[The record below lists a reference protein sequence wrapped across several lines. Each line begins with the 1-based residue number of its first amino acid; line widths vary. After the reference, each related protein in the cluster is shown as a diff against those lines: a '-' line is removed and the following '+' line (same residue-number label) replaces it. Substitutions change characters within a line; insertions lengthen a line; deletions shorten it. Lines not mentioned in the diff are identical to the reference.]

1 MNKFVLIFNILIFNI
16 IYAECS
22 DLSQD
27 ECNYWSEYCEWNENT
42 NQCQD
47 IGGGGGD
54 GDGGAGPYEYATI
67 TESQGL
73 RNGPDYRDG
82 VLYYPIDGNP
92 PYKNIVLT
100 PGFGGGSSSMSSW
113 GAFFAS
119 HGYVA
124 MTIGP
129 NDEINDSH
137 YQRGEGLIDG
147 TTTIIQENSRLGSPV
162 FGLIDESNF
171 TMSGYSM
178 GGGAAHDAALI
189 AEENGYDFIRSV
201 ISLNPT
207 VLFEDC
213 DYCDGSYYDGELFCI
228 CLVPELIDHS
238 IPSLIFAGEVE
249 INELPGYDGLL
260 GQDIYYNMPE
270 TTDKILVEIAGQGHG
285 AAYSPY
291 GEVSEYILSWL
302 EYQVL
307 DNDLVC
313 ESLLESPSIA
323 SLYLTNIDCQ
333 DSLIGDVNGD
343 TLLNIQDVIL
353 IVNLVLTAQFDPSGD
368 LNSDNL
374 LNIQD
379 VILLVNIILG

>member
-1 MNKFVLIFNILIFNI
+1 MKTKLILLNI
-16 IYAECS
+16 IFTTFLYSECYELNQAEC
-22 DLSQD
+22 D
-27 ECNYWSEYCEWNENT
+27 YWSAYCEWNQDT
-42 NQCQD
+42 NQCQN
-47 IGGGGGD
+47 IGGGGGG
-54 GDGGAGPYEYATI
+54 GDADGPYEYATI

-100 PGFGGGSSSMSSW
+100 PGFGSGSSSMSSW

-119 HGYVA
+119 HGYIA

-147 TTTIIQENSRLGSPV
+147 TTTIIQENSRLDSPV
-162 FGLIDESNF
+162 FGLIDENSF
-171 TMSGYSM
+171 IMSGYSM

-189 AEENGYDFIRSV
+189 AQENGYGFIKAL

-207 VLFEDC
+207 VLFENC
-213 DYCDGSYYDGELFCI
+213 NYCEGSYYEGELFCI

-249 INELPGYDGLL
+249 VNDPAVLGYDGLL
-260 GQDIYYNMPE
+260 GQDMYYNMPE
-270 TTDKILVEIAGQGHG
+270 TTDKMLIEIANEGHG
-285 AAYSPY
+285 AAAYPY

-313 ESLLESPSIA
+313 ESLIEPPSIA
-323 SLYLTNIDCQ
+323 SLYLTNIDCE
-333 DSLIGDVNGD
+333 DFLIGDVNGD
-343 TLLNIQDVIL
+343 SLINIQDIIT
-353 IVNLVLTAQFDPSGD
+353 IVNLVLSNQYNDLGD
-368 LNSDNL
+368 LNSDGIIDIL
-374 LNIQD
+374 D
-379 VILLVNIILG
+379 VIQLVNIIL